1 MDKRRP
7 ELSNQE
13 LKRILQVKCGWKVHN
28 IDRLDSFEDSN
39 FFVKYEN
46 SCGSRLYEEM
56 QAMVK
61 LSHRRNFCQQKAEKE
76 RKVMEHLKDDGFICT
91 LCLSFPDDKWFHE
104 TDDGQF
110 VIRLFSFIP
119 GKPLKNCL
127 HKIDSKRMIKE
138 LGGFTGK
145 LHKSLKTITKEISL
159 ESRPNDPWILE
170 NSTCLRTLLKDI
182 KISSEERDDIILKI
196 LQKFEDNVM
205 PLFKELQKGI
215 IHNDIHDL
223 NIIVNYK
230 DGNLHPIYDAED
242 NTKRETKF
250 GLIDFNDIAYSPYL
264 FEVAMIIRDLM
275 VDVEDVD
282 SIDIGGHFL
291 NGYKEFCHIS
301 DKDLQLLPYC
311 ILVGLCQYI
320 VVGESEFQKQPD
332 NEYTRLGAD
341 SAWLMLQKL
350 QNVAE
355 EEMTRQWNRILKS

>member
-13 LKRILQVKCGWKVHN
+13 LNRILHMECGWKVHK

-39 FFVKYEN
+39 FVVKYEN
-46 SCGSRLYEEM
+46 LRGSYLKEKM
-56 QAMVK
+56 QAIVK
-61 LSHRRNFCQQKAEKE
+61 ISHRRNFCQQKAEKE
-76 RKVMEHLKDDGFICT
+76 RKVMEHLKTDGFICT
-91 LCLSFPDDKWFHE
+91 VCLPFPDDKWFYA
-104 TDDGQF
+104 TDSGQF

-119 GKPLKNCL
+119 GIPLKNCL
-127 HKIDSKRMIKE
+127 HKIDSICMVKE
-138 LGGFTGK
+138 LGSFTGK
-145 LHKSLKTITKEISL
+145 LHDSLKKITKDIVL

-170 NSTCLRTLLKDI
+170 NSSCLRNLLPGI
-182 KISSEERDDIILKI
+182 KHNTTEERENLILKI

-205 PLFKELQKGI
+205 PLFKELQK
-215 IHNDIHDL
+215 
-223 NIIVNYK
+223 
-230 DGNLHPIYDAED
+230 DGNLHPLYIDAE
-242 NTKRETKF
+242 NTYKEIKF

-264 FEVAMIIRDLM
+264 FEVAMVIRDLM

-291 NGYKEFCHIS
+291 NGYKEFCFIS

-320 VVGESEFQKQPD
+320 VVGESEFQNQPD

-341 SAWLMLQKL
+341 NAWIMLQKL
-350 QNVAE
+350 QNVTE
-355 EEMTRQWNRILKS
+355 EEMTRIWNRIMKS